1 MKPVLAAAPLRIVTF
16 ALLAALPVAAAARI
30 TKIELTT
37 RQSPAY
43 NAQSFGDPGQYE
55 RLIGTLSG
63 ELDPNDRRNA
73 VIQDIGLAPR
83 NARGMV
89 EYKTTFLLVK
99 PIDMSKSSGM
109 LLPQVPNRG
118 GRIDIGGQVA
128 GHVGVS
134 IGWQGDLTG
143 TQVEKATVPVAKNPD
158 GSSITGKMV
167 ATFADLAGGFV
178 NTVLSDNT
186 AQIYGG
192 LGNAIAYPPAS
203 FDTTRA
209 TLTSYIALDT
219 SNGTLSG
226 EQTVASG
233 DWAFADC
240 RTTPFPGTQ
249 DGTKVCLK
257 NGIDRTRLYRLV
269 YEVKD
274 PLVVGAGIAA
284 YRDAISFFR
293 FAGRDD
299 AGTANP
305 VAGGIR
311 WAVAQ
316 GTSQSGNF
324 LKTFIHLGFN
334 EDETMVGRK
343 VLDGAI
349 PYIAA
354 RQNPINYRF
363 AISGGETKIYEQGS
377 EPNVWWDPG
386 HADAARG
393 RPAGGMLTRCTQ
405 TNTCPKITE
414 IFGSAEFWNLRM
426 SLGLVGSDAVADIA
440 LPDNVRRYYV
450 PSTTHGGGNG
460 NFTLAPPAA
469 SSTVGTCLLPANPM
483 PMNDIREALTVATL
497 EWVTTGREMPPSKY
511 PKIGDGTLVPATAAA
526 MGFPSIPGK
535 PGPDGMINPAFDYD
549 FGPQFFNPDMSGV
562 MTTVPPV
569 IRRVMPTYV
578 PKVDAD
584 GNEIAGV
591 KPLLGARPLGTYLG
605 WNVTATGWY
614 KGKQCAFAGGFIPF
628 AKTPAERLAAG
639 DPRPSLEERYG
650 SVWGYY
656 WYTLWYVG
664 EMVEQRY
671 LLGPAAQRWVNM
683 LLNQLQAPGG
693 AFAKDLDFS
702 VFERPGEAD

>member
-1 MKPVLAAAPLRIVTF
+1 MRRTMLAAVI
-16 ALLAALPVAAAARI
+16 VAAIPPTGEARV
-30 TKIELTT
+30 TRIEITT
-37 RQSPAY
+37 RESPAY
-43 NAQSFGDPGQYE
+43 NGQAFGAAGQYE
-55 RLIGTLSG
+55 RIVGTLTG
-63 ELDPNDRRNA
+63 ELDPADRRNA
-73 VIQDIGLAPR
+73 VIQDIQLAPR

-89 EYKTTFLLVK
+89 EYRTTFLLVK
-99 PIDMSKSSGM
+99 PIDMSKSSGV

-118 GRIDIGGQVA
+118 GRIDIGGQAA

-143 TQVEKATVPVAKNPD
+143 TQVEKATVPVAKNAD
-158 GSSITGKMV
+158 GTPITGKMI

-192 LGNAIAYPPAS
+192 LGNAIAYEPAS
-203 FDTTRA
+203 FETSRA
-209 TLTSYIALDT
+209 TLTSYTGLDT
-219 SNGTLSG
+219 ATGALSG
-226 EQTVASG
+226 EQAVASA

-240 RTTPFPGTQ
+240 RTTPWPGTQ
-249 DGTKVCLK
+249 DAKRVCLK
-257 NGIDRTRLYRLV
+257 NGIDRTRMYRLV
-269 YEVKD
+269 YDVKD
-274 PLVVGAGIAA
+274 PLVMGVGIAA
-284 YRDAISFFR
+284 YRDAVAFFR

-299 AGTANP
+299 SGTENP

-324 LKTFIHLGFN
+324 LKTFIHLGFT
-334 EDETMVGRK
+334 EDDMAAGRK
-343 VLDGAI
+343 VVDGAI

-354 RQNPINYRF
+354 RQNPVNYRF

-377 EPNVWWDPG
+377 EPNVWWDPTY
-386 HADAARG
+386 ADTGRG
-393 RPAGGMLTRCTQ
+393 RPAGGMLSRCTQ
-405 TNTCPKITE
+405 SNTCPKITE

-426 SLGLVGSDAVADIA
+426 SLGLVGSDAVADIP
-440 LPDNVRRYYV
+440 LPANVRRYYV

-460 NFTLAPPAA
+460 AFTLAPSA
-469 SSTVGTCLLPANPM
+469 SASTVGACVLPSNPM
-483 PMNDIREALTVATL
+483 PMNDVREALTEATL

-511 PKIGDGTLVPATAAA
+511 PKISDGTLVPATSAA
-526 MGFPSIPGK
+526 MGFPTIPGK
-535 PGPDGMINPAFDYD
+535 PSPDGMINPAFDYD

-562 MTTVPPV
+562 MTTLPPA
-569 IRRVMPTYV
+569 IRKVMPTYV

-591 KPLLGARPLGTYLG
+591 KPLLAMMPLGTYLG

-628 AKTPAERLAAG
+628 AKTRAERLAAG
-639 DPRPSLEERYG
+639 DSRLSLEERYG
-650 SVWGYY
+650 SVWSYY
-656 WYTLWYVG
+656 WYAHWYVG

-683 LLNQLQAPGG
+683 LLNQLQAAGG
-693 AFAKDLDFS
+693 AFAKDFTA
-702 VFERPGEAD
+702 FEAPARD